1 MRARHVLTVLAATAV
16 GAALLAGPAAA
27 AAPVRVDEPGA
38 TGTIEGTTFVADDG
52 DRAGMRVSASP
63 FDEGVGGEPVA
74 SVVSG
79 AGGRF
84 TLDVPPGEYLLTLHS
99 TEFAYPSGSKPF
111 DFDHY
116 GSLNTASG
124 QVQST
129 DRIAKAT
136 PVTVTAGG
144 AVEDVLL
151 IAWPDQQVEGQENN
165 SDGSL
170 LKGLVVSLY
179 DTDGTVAGTYTL
191 GSNARGSVDIVGTA
205 GFYDISGLRTG
216 TYRIGLNRGGV
227 VDQPDAGSVTVTP
240 QDRPNVAPT
249 VTVKRYTQ
257 NTSLPTTGGTSPKIG
272 AAMTA
277 TPGEWTQTEGVTWR
291 YQWYMNG
298 VALDAGKQATYTPT
312 AGTLGKRLTVKATA
326 VHKGDVVASATSKA
340 TAAVVRGT
348 IEVVRPPVLAAL
360 RLPVVGD
367 RIGRDLGYW
376 KPSGLTW
383 SYQWLRDGKAISGQ
397 RGAYYRLTAADWGK
411 KVSLRVT
418 GSRSGYTSQT
428 RTTPAEVVKRAPSMS
443 NTTTVLGGGKVRLTA
458 KVVVTGTSRPSGRV
472 DVYEDDE
479 LIGTIPSL
487 TNGVGTITVS
497 GRTPGT
503 HRYTL
508 EYSGNS
514 LVTAASRTREV
525 VVR

>member
-1 MRARHVLTVLAATAV
+1 MRARHVLSVLAATAV

-27 AAPVRVDEPGA
+27 SFTGVEDATA
-38 TGTIEGTTFVADDG
+38 TGTVSGVTSIADDG
-52 DRAGMRVSASP
+52 LRGGFRVSASP
-63 FDEGVGGEPVA
+63 FDDGADGAPVD
-74 SVVSG
+74 SDVSG
-79 AGGRF
+79 VDGAF
-84 TLDVPPGEYLLTLHS
+84 SLELPPGTYLLTLHS
-99 TEFAYPSGSKPF
+99 TEFAYPSGGKPF

-116 GSLNTASG
+116 GRLNAALG
-124 QVQST
+124 RIQST
-129 DRIAKAT
+129 DRVAEAT
-136 PVTVTAGG
+136 AVTVTAGG
-144 AVEDVLL
+144 AVEDVDLT
-151 IAWPDQQVEGQENN
+151 AWPDQQVEGQVNS

-170 LKGLVVSLY
+170 LEGLVVSLY
-179 DTDGTVAGTYTL
+179 DTDDTVAGTYTL
-191 GSNARGSVDIVGTA
+191 GSNARGTVDIEGSA

-216 TYRIGLNRGGV
+216 TYRIGLKRGGV

-240 QDRPNVAPT
+240 QDRPNGAPT
-249 VTVKRYTQ
+249 VTVARYTR

-272 AAMTA
+272 VAMTA
-277 TPGEWTQTEGVTWR
+277 TPGEWTQTEDVTWR

-312 AGTLGKRLTVKATA
+312 AGTLGKRLTVRATA
-326 VHKGDVVASATSKA
+326 VHEGDVVASATSKA
-340 TAAVVRGT
+340 TAAVARGT
-348 IEVVRPPVLAAL
+348 IAVVRPPVLAAS
-360 RLPVVGD
+360 RYPVVGD

-397 RGAYYRLTAADWGK
+397 RGASYRLTAADWGT

-458 KVVVTGTSRPSGRV
+458 KVVVTGTPRPSGRV

-487 TNGVGTITVS
+487 TNGVGTITVA
-497 GRTPGT
+497 GRTPGS

-514 LVTAASRTREV
+514 LVVAASRTREV